1 MKLTFNQLIKDITSD
16 RHFMVVLACLVT
28 ISIIFCI
35 YITVSLRPSEL
46 QVVTHYSA
54 FGTTN
59 FYRDKW
65 FYLVGFVV
73 FGLVNAIVYG
83 ALACKIFM
91 HKGRALAIPF
101 AWMGVVV
108 MFVAISVLYQVLKV
122 ASLT

>member
-16 RHFMVVLACLVT
+16 RHLMVVLACLVT